1 MKIYK
6 EELGKVSITIEGVH
20 NPAKV
25 YDRLCL
31 VTNGNFGI
39 YISKKIVP
47 GDTSLTNT
55 EYWQCISDLNQD
67 VKIDYNDFK
76 NYITGIID
84 NLTDYVNSLIPNNL
98 ISVNDIIIRAINT
111 LAANGAL
118 KFGFT
123 ILQKVSDLN
132 NPKYQKIGDFVYVV
146 EDSNYYICKPDKS
159 FYKIPT
165 IYVGDNEPEDTIWFD
180 TQENIGLDANDTE
193 EIAGIKRA
201 ITTLQNNVA
210 QLNKLQYIGIIPAGI
225 GGSYR
230 RLMMSYADPEQPEAF
245 VGEVVEEEPDKYEA
259 GSNTSCVCCKVA
271 TAKEFAHN
279 KQDLIDGEMIFY
291 SDRKKFG
298 IYYQGKFYMA
308 GDATGGGGGLSE
320 DDLYDINLKYLN
332 FITAD
337 NSYYRINVN
346 DVGEVVTK
354 KISDRKWSLTN
365 DSANADIAS
374 KDTNGIYISWLLTIN
389 SVYCGGAGSDE
400 CLCSHNFVEL
410 ANASNKDINLNGL
423 HLLYTDCTLEEGDAG
438 YKWKVIDLEG
448 VIKAGSTYLIRGAR
462 CNKDKES
469 LIVVDSYDQVWID
482 NNTNKPI
489 EFKQGVATFYLCVGD
504 DYKNEID
511 NKTLKNPWRANSST
525 ESSRTGYIDSCG
537 FGVGSAGES
546 NASLNPANEYA
557 TNWNKLLFVRWFTL
571 EPAKQGN
578 KAYNARK
585 TSALWTYIIL
595 DRQTQYK
602 DSIGGS
608 IHYYYDDQLKQLY
621 TPQASYR
628 NKDFFTNKS
637 RFNINKPNYVNVTF
651 GIQATDGGENK
662 RATRCF
668 NWISVGR
675 YNEYIAYRKL
685 GESEWKKVY
694 SITSNNYTN
703 PDWIKNNIQYYD
715 RLNWTASDGTRV
727 TSHKCIIH
735 DLTAGEYE
743 FYIKRDNDNSYNS
756 DIYSFKIKAD
766 SEVTSFSIIQISDQQ
781 GFNWQEYTAWHKAAK
796 AIKDKE
802 NNFDFIINT
811 GDITQSGNRVNEW
824 LDYYEGKKYL
834 IDKEEMFTIGN
845 NDLCGYNSTDLT
857 DGNDASSKYSHI
869 NILRYYCFE
878 VNPNNPYNNFT
889 WKEDKTNEDSP
900 THTSPIYS
908 LYSFNYGKY
917 HFISLNSEI
926 AIASSKM
933 YIGGND
939 PTFAGNANMAKA
951 ANANIENW
959 LIEDLRLWKGE
970 NADTDNDYS
979 KAIIYMHEMPFTIVT
994 HAFMADTKDTTAR
1007 AGSHLNTLND
1017 NGNYRFS
1024 RLFKR
1029 LGIRL
1034 IFGGHKHTYSISKP
1048 VYDAPE
1054 NYIKANNT
1062 IDENIDLLGEMPDK
1076 ISRKPVVQVL
1086 NQVPELDPKY
1096 ANLIRFELVDK
1107 ITAPYYVMCQATGYK
1122 LVSNKEL
1129 PSENN
1134 YRIPWLL
1141 SYFASTYTTKAKEN
1155 CEQHRPTYI
1164 KYDFNDNMI
1173 VVTPKQIHNI
1183 WNVNT
1188 IKNSSSF
1195 DFNNQLLNVNIKNI
1209 GFHTT
1214 GDNITTLEADANMY
1228 NVSDSDSLTIIL

>member
-1 MKIYK
+1 MKIHK
-6 EELGKVSITIEGVH
+6 EELGKVSITIEGKF
-20 NPAKV
+20 NPAKI

-31 VTNGNFGI
+31 VGDGQFGI
-39 YISKKIVP
+39 YISKKRTP
-47 GDTSLTNT
+47 SGTSLSDET
-55 EYWQCISDLNQD
+55 YWQCISNLSQD
-67 VKIDYNDFK
+67 VKIDYGDFK
-76 NYITGIID
+76 DYVTNTIQG
-84 NLTDYVNSLIPNNL
+84 LTDYVNTLIP
-98 ISVNDIIIRAINT
+98 SEIINAEEIITRAILCLT
-111 LAANGAL
+111 KQGAL
-118 KFGFT
+118 KFGFRIVET
-123 ILQKVSDLN
+123 EEDLN
-132 NPKYQKIGDFVYVV
+132 NLYYAVIGDFVYVI
-146 EDSNYYICKPDKS
+146 ENASYYIFGKDRKY
-159 FYKIPT
+159 YKIPT
-165 IYVGDNEPEDTIWFD
+165 IYVGDEEPEDTIWID
-180 TQENIGLDANDTE
+180 TQSDAGLPTNKTE
-193 EIAGIKRA
+193 ELTKIK
-201 ITTLQNNVA
+201 TELDKLKQEVT
-210 QLNKLQYIGIIPAGI
+210 QLNKLRVIGVIPAGI

-245 VGEVVEEEPDKYEA
+245 VGEVIEEEPDKYEA

-271 TAKEFAHN
+271 TAKEFAQN

-298 IYYQGKFYMA
+298 IYYQGKFYMS
-308 GDATGGGGGLSE
+308 GDATGGSGGLSE

-332 FITAD
+332 FVTAD
-337 NSYYRINVN
+337 NSYYRINVLDN
-346 DVGEVVTK
+346 GDISTK
-354 KISDRKWSLTN
+354 KISNRIWSLTN
-365 DSANADIAS
+365 DVANADIAV
-374 KDTNGIYISWLLTIN
+374 KDANEIYISWLLTIN
-389 SVYCGGAGSDE
+389 SVYCGGSGSDK
-400 CLCSHNFVEL
+400 CMCSHNYVEL

-423 HLLYTDCTLEEGDAG
+423 HLLYTDCSPEEGDSG
-438 YKWKVIDLEG
+438 YKWQVIDLDG

-482 NNTNKPI
+482 SNTNKPI
-489 EFKQGVATFYLCVGD
+489 EFKQGVATFYLCVGN

-511 NKTLKNPWRANSST
+511 SKTLKNPWIANSST
-525 ESSRTGYIDSCG
+525 TTSRKGYIDSCG

-546 NASLNPANEYA
+546 NSALSLLPEYA
-557 TNWNKLLFVRWFTL
+557 TDWNNILFVRWFTL

-578 KAYNARK
+578 KAYSARK

-595 DRQTQYK
+595 DRQSQYK
-602 DSIGGS
+602 DTTGGS
-608 IHYYYDDQLKQLY
+608 IHYYYNDQLKKLY

-628 NKDFFTNKS
+628 NKDFFTNKT
-637 RFNINKPNYVNVTF
+637 RFSINRPNYVNVTF

-668 NWISVGR
+668 NWVSVGR
-675 YNEYIAYRKL
+675 YNEYIIYRKL

-694 SITSNNYTN
+694 SITSNDSTN
-703 PDWIKNNIQYYD
+703 PDYIKNYIDYYD

-727 TSHKCIIH
+727 TSHKCIIKG
-735 DLTAGEYE
+735 LTAGEYE
-743 FYIKRDNDNSYNS
+743 FYIKRDDDSLYNS
-756 DIYSFKIKAD
+756 DIHSFKVKSD
-766 SEVTSFSIIQISDQQ
+766 SEVTNFTVLHISDQQ

-796 AIKDKE
+796 AIKDKD
-802 NNFDFIINT
+802 NDFDFIINT

-834 IDKEEMFTIGN
+834 IDREEMFTIGN

-878 VNPNNPYNNFT
+878 VNPDNPYNYFT
-889 WKEDKTNEDSP
+889 WKEDKLDESSP
-900 THTSPIYS
+900 EHISPIYS
-908 LYSFNYGKY
+908 LYSFNYGSY
-917 HFISLNSEI
+917 HFVSLNSEI

-933 YIGGND
+933 YVGGND

-959 LIEDLRLWKGE
+959 LLKDLQLWKG
-970 NADTDNDYS
+970 NNSDTDYS
-979 KAIIYMHEMPFTIVT
+979 KCIVYMHEMPFTIVT
-994 HAFMADTKDTTAR
+994 HAFMADTKNTIVR

-1024 RLFKR
+1024 RLFKK

-1034 IFGGHKHTYSISKP
+1034 VMGGHKHTYSISKP

-1054 NYIKANNT
+1054 NYITNNNT
-1062 IDENIDLLGEMPDK
+1062 VNENVDIMSDMSDVV
-1076 ISRKPVVQVL
+1076 SRKPVVQVVGSIP
-1086 NQVPELDPKY
+1086 QIDSKY
-1096 ANLIRFELVDK
+1096 ENLIRFELVNK
-1107 ITAPYYVMCQATGYK
+1107 ITAPYYVMTQATGYK

-1141 SYFASTYTTKAKEN
+1141 SYFASTYNTKAKEN

-1164 KYDFNDNMI
+1164 KYNFSESTI
-1173 VVTPKQIHNI
+1173 IVTPKQIHNI
-1183 WNVNT
+1183 WDVNT
-1188 IKNSSSF
+1188 TKNSSSF
-1195 DFNNQLLNVNIKNI
+1195 NFNKQLVNVNIQPI

-1214 GDNITTLEADANMY
+1214 GDNITTLESDAAMY
-1228 NVSDSDSLTIIL
+1228 GVTDSDSLTINL

>member
-1 MKIYK
+1 MKIHK
-6 EELGKVSITIEGVH
+6 EELGKVSITIEGKF
-20 NPAKV
+20 NPAKI

-31 VTNGNFGI
+31 VGDGQFGI
-39 YISKKIVP
+39 YISKKRTP
-47 GDTSLTNT
+47 SGTSLSDET
-55 EYWQCISDLNQD
+55 YWQCISNLSQD
-67 VKIDYNDFK
+67 VKIDYDDFK
-76 NYITGIID
+76 DYITDTIQG
-84 NLTDYVNSLIPNNL
+84 LTDYVNTLIP
-98 ISVNDIIIRAINT
+98 SEIINAEEIITRAILC
-111 LAANGAL
+111 LAKQGAL
-118 KFGFT
+118 KFGFRIVET
-123 ILQKVSDLN
+123 EEDLN
-132 NPKYQKIGDFVYVV
+132 NLYYAVIGDFVYVI
-146 EDSNYYICKPDKS
+146 ENASYYIFGKDRKY
-159 FYKIPT
+159 YKIPT
-165 IYVGDNEPEDTIWFD
+165 IYIGDKEPEDTIWID
-180 TQENIGLDANDTE
+180 TQSDAGLPANKTE
-193 EIAGIKRA
+193 ELTKIK
-201 ITTLQNNVA
+201 TELDKLKQEVT
-210 QLNKLQYIGIIPAGI
+210 QLNKLRVIGVIPAGI

-245 VGEVVEEEPDKYEA
+245 VGEVEEEEPDKYEA
-259 GSNTSCVCCKVA
+259 GANTSCVCCKVA
-271 TAKEFAHN
+271 TAKEFAQN

-298 IYYQGKFYMA
+298 IYYQGKFYMS
-308 GDATGGGGGLSE
+308 GDATGGSGGLSE

-332 FITAD
+332 FVTAD
-337 NSYYRINVN
+337 NSYYRINILDN
-346 DVGEVVTK
+346 GDISTK
-354 KISDRKWSLTN
+354 KISNRIWSLTN
-365 DSANADIAS
+365 DVANADIAV
-374 KDTNGIYISWLLTIN
+374 KDANEIYISWLLTIN
-389 SVYCGGAGSDE
+389 SVYCGGSGSDK
-400 CLCSHNFVEL
+400 CMCSHNYVEL

-423 HLLYTDCTLEEGDAG
+423 HLLYTDCSPEEGDSG
-438 YKWKVIDLEG
+438 YKWQVIDLDG

-482 NNTNKPI
+482 SNTNKPI
-489 EFKQGVATFYLCVGD
+489 EFKQGVATFYLCVGN

-511 NKTLKNPWRANSST
+511 SKTLKNPWIANSST
-525 ESSRTGYIDSCG
+525 TTSRKGYIDSCG

-546 NASLNPANEYA
+546 NSALSLLPEY
-557 TNWNKLLFVRWFTL
+557 TTDWNNILFVRWFTL

-578 KAYNARK
+578 KAYSARK

-595 DRQTQYK
+595 DRQSQYK
-602 DSIGGS
+602 DTTGGS
-608 IHYYYDDQLKQLY
+608 IHYYYNDQLKKLY

-628 NKDFFTNKS
+628 NKDFFTNKT
-637 RFNINKPNYVNVTF
+637 RFSINRPNYVNVTF

-675 YNEYIAYRKL
+675 YNEYIIYRKL

-694 SITSNNYTN
+694 SITSNDSTN
-703 PDWIKNNIQYYD
+703 PDYIKNYIDYYD

-727 TSHKCIIH
+727 TSHKCIIKG
-735 DLTAGEYE
+735 LTAGEYE
-743 FYIKRDNDNSYNS
+743 FYIKRDDDSLYNS
-756 DIYSFKIKAD
+756 DIHSFKVKSD
-766 SEVTSFSIIQISDQQ
+766 SEVTNFTVLHISDQQ
-781 GFNWQEYTAWHKAAK
+781 GFNWQEYTAWHKSAK
-796 AIKDKE
+796 AIKDKD
-802 NNFDFIINT
+802 NDFDFIINT

-834 IDKEEMFTIGN
+834 IDREEMFTIGN

-878 VNPNNPYNNFT
+878 VNPDNPYNYFT
-889 WKEDKTNEDSP
+889 WKEDKLDESSP
-900 THTSPIYS
+900 EHISPIYS
-908 LYSFNYGKY
+908 LYSFNYGSY
-917 HFISLNSEI
+917 HFVSLNSEI

-959 LIEDLRLWKGE
+959 LLKDLQLWKG
-970 NADTDNDYS
+970 NNSDTDYS
-979 KAIIYMHEMPFTIVT
+979 KCIVYMHEMPFTIVT
-994 HAFMADTKDTTAR
+994 HAFMADTKNTIVR

-1024 RLFKR
+1024 RLFKK

-1034 IFGGHKHTYSISKP
+1034 VMGGHKHTYSISKP

-1054 NYIKANNT
+1054 NYITDNNT
-1062 IDENIDLLGEMPDK
+1062 VNENVDIMSDMPDVV
-1076 ISRKPVVQVL
+1076 SRKPVVQVVGSIP
-1086 NQVPELDPKY
+1086 QIDSKY
-1096 ANLIRFELVDK
+1096 ENLIRFELVNK
-1107 ITAPYYVMCQATGYK
+1107 ITAPYYVMTQATGYK

-1164 KYDFNDNMI
+1164 KYNFSESTI
-1173 VVTPKQIHNI
+1173 IVTPKQIHNI
-1183 WNVNT
+1183 WDVNT
-1188 IKNSSSF
+1188 TKNSSSF
-1195 DFNNQLLNVNIKNI
+1195 NFNKQLVNVNIQPI
-1209 GFHTT
+1209 GFHST
-1214 GDNITTLEADANMY
+1214 GDNITTLESDAAMY
-1228 NVSDSDSLTIIL
+1228 GVTNSDSLTINL

>member
-1 MKIYK
+1 MKIHK
-6 EELGKVSITIEGVH
+6 EELGKVSITIEGKF
-20 NPAKV
+20 NPAKI

-31 VTNGNFGI
+31 VGDGQFGI
-39 YISKKIVP
+39 YISKKRTP
-47 GDTSLTNT
+47 SGTSLSDET
-55 EYWQCISDLNQD
+55 YWQCISNLSQD

-76 NYITGIID
+76 DYVRNTIQS
-84 NLTDYVNSLIPNNL
+84 LTDYVNTLIP
-98 ISVNDIIIRAINT
+98 SEIINAEEIITRAILY
-111 LAANGAL
+111 LAKQGAL
-118 KFGFT
+118 KFGFRIVET
-123 ILQKVSDLN
+123 EEDLN
-132 NPKYQKIGDFVYVV
+132 NLYYAVIGDFVYVI
-146 EDSNYYICKPDKS
+146 ENASYYIFGKDKKY
-159 FYKIPT
+159 YKIPT
-165 IYVGDNEPEDTIWFD
+165 IYVGDKEPEDTIWID
-180 TQENIGLDANDTE
+180 MQSDAGLPANKTE
-193 EIAGIKRA
+193 ELTKIK
-201 ITTLQNNVA
+201 TELDKLKQEVT
-210 QLNKLQYIGIIPAGI
+210 QLNKLRVIGIIPAGI

-271 TAKEFAHN
+271 TAKEFAQN

-298 IYYQGKFYMA
+298 IYYQGKFYMS
-308 GDATGGGGGLSE
+308 GDATGGSGGLSE

-332 FITAD
+332 FVTAD
-337 NSYYRINVN
+337 NSYYRINVLDN
-346 DVGEVVTK
+346 GDISTK
-354 KISDRKWSLTN
+354 KISNRIWSLTN
-365 DSANADIAS
+365 DVANADIAV
-374 KDTNGIYISWLLTIN
+374 KDANEIYISWLLTIN
-389 SVYCGGAGSDE
+389 SVYCGGSGSDK
-400 CLCSHNFVEL
+400 CMCSHNYVEL

-423 HLLYTDCTLEEGDAG
+423 HLLYTDCSLEEGDSG
-438 YKWKVIDLEG
+438 YKWQVIDLDG

-482 NNTNKPI
+482 SNTNKPI
-489 EFKQGVATFYLCVGD
+489 EFKQGIATFYLCVGN

-511 NKTLKNPWRANSST
+511 SKTLKNPWIANSST
-525 ESSRTGYIDSCG
+525 TTSRKGYIDSCG

-546 NASLNPANEYA
+546 NSALSLLPEYA
-557 TNWNKLLFVRWFTL
+557 TDWNNILFVRWFTL

-578 KAYNARK
+578 KAYSARK

-595 DRQTQYK
+595 DRQSQYK
-602 DSIGGS
+602 DTTGGS
-608 IHYYYDDQLKQLY
+608 IHYYYNDQLKKLY

-628 NKDFFTNKS
+628 NKDFFTNKT
-637 RFNINKPNYVNVTF
+637 RFSINRPNYVNVTF

-662 RATRCF
+662 HATRCF
-668 NWISVGR
+668 NWVSVGR
-675 YNEYIAYRKL
+675 YNEYIIYRKL
-685 GESEWKKVY
+685 GESEWKRVY
-694 SITSNNYTN
+694 SITSNDSTN
-703 PDWIKNNIQYYD
+703 PDYIKNYIDYYD

-727 TSHKCIIH
+727 TSHKCIIKG
-735 DLTAGEYE
+735 LTAGEYE
-743 FYIKRDNDNSYNS
+743 FYIKRDDDSLYNS
-756 DIYSFKIKAD
+756 DIHSFKVKSD
-766 SEVTSFSIIQISDQQ
+766 FEVTNFTVLHISDQQ

-796 AIKDKE
+796 AIKDKD
-802 NNFDFIINT
+802 NDFDFIINT

-834 IDKEEMFTIGN
+834 IDREEMFTIGN

-878 VNPNNPYNNFT
+878 VNPDNPYNYFT
-889 WKEDKTNEDSP
+889 WKEDKLDENSP
-900 THTSPIYS
+900 EHICPIYS
-908 LYSFNYGKY
+908 LYSFNYGSY
-917 HFISLNSEI
+917 HFVSLNSEI

-933 YIGGND
+933 YVGGND

-951 ANANIENW
+951 ANANIEKW
-959 LIEDLRLWKGE
+959 LFKDLQLWKG
-970 NADTDNDYS
+970 NDSDTDYS
-979 KAIIYMHEMPFTIVT
+979 KCIVYMHEMPFTIVT
-994 HAFMADTKDTTAR
+994 HAFMADTKNTIVR

-1024 RLFKR
+1024 RLFKK

-1034 IFGGHKHTYSISKP
+1034 VMGGHKHTYSISKP

-1054 NYIKANNT
+1054 EYITN
-1062 IDENIDLLGEMPDK
+1062 ENVINENVDIMSDMPDVV
-1076 ISRKPVVQVL
+1076 SRKPVVQVIGSIP
-1086 NQVPELDPKY
+1086 QIDSKY
-1096 ANLIRFELVDK
+1096 KNLIRFELVNK
-1107 ITAPYYVMCQATGYK
+1107 ITAPYYVMTQATGYK

-1164 KYDFNDNMI
+1164 KYDFSESTI
-1173 VVTPKQIHNI
+1173 IVTPKQIHNI
-1183 WNVNT
+1183 WDVNT
-1188 IKNSSSF
+1188 TKNSSSF
-1195 DFNNQLLNVNIKNI
+1195 NFNKQLVNVNIQPI

-1214 GDNITTLEADANMY
+1214 GDNITTLESDAAMY
-1228 NVSDSDSLTIIL
+1228 GVTDSDSLTINL

>member
-1 MKIYK
+1 MKIHK
-6 EELGKVSITIEGVH
+6 EELGKVSITIEGKF
-20 NPAKV
+20 NPAKI

-31 VTNGNFGI
+31 VGDGQFGI
-39 YISKKIVP
+39 YISKKRTP
-47 GDTSLTNT
+47 SGTSLSDET
-55 EYWQCISDLNQD
+55 YWQCISNLSQD

-76 NYITGIID
+76 DYVRNTIQG
-84 NLTDYVNSLIPNNL
+84 LTDYVNTLIP
-98 ISVNDIIIRAINT
+98 SEIINAEEIITRAILY
-111 LAANGAL
+111 LAKQGAL
-118 KFGFT
+118 KFGFRIVET
-123 ILQKVSDLN
+123 EEDLN
-132 NPKYQKIGDFVYVV
+132 NLYYAVIGDFVYVI
-146 EDSNYYICKPDKS
+146 ENASYYIFGKDKKY
-159 FYKIPT
+159 YKIPT
-165 IYVGDNEPEDTIWFD
+165 IYVGDKEPEDTIWID
-180 TQENIGLDANDTE
+180 MQSDAGLPANKTE
-193 EIAGIKRA
+193 ELTKIK
-201 ITTLQNNVA
+201 TELDKLKQEVT
-210 QLNKLQYIGIIPAGI
+210 QLNKLRVIGIIPAGI

-271 TAKEFAHN
+271 TAKEFAQN

-298 IYYQGKFYMA
+298 IYYQGKFYMS
-308 GDATGGGGGLSE
+308 GDATGGSGGLSE

-332 FITAD
+332 FVTAD
-337 NSYYRINVN
+337 NSYYRINVLDN
-346 DVGEVVTK
+346 GDISTK
-354 KISDRKWSLTN
+354 KISNRIWSLTN
-365 DSANADIAS
+365 DVANADIAV
-374 KDTNGIYISWLLTIN
+374 KDANEIYISWLLTIN
-389 SVYCGGAGSDE
+389 SVYCGGSGSDK
-400 CLCSHNFVEL
+400 CMCSHNYVEL

-423 HLLYTDCTLEEGDAG
+423 HLLYTDCSLEEGDSG
-438 YKWKVIDLEG
+438 YKWQVIDLDG

-482 NNTNKPI
+482 SNTNKPI
-489 EFKQGVATFYLCVGD
+489 EFKQGIATFYLCVGN

-511 NKTLKNPWRANSST
+511 SKTLKNPWIANSST
-525 ESSRTGYIDSCG
+525 TTSRKGYIDSCG

-546 NASLNPANEYA
+546 NSALSLLPEYA
-557 TNWNKLLFVRWFTL
+557 TDWNNILFVRWFTL

-578 KAYNARK
+578 KAYSARK

-595 DRQTQYK
+595 DRQSQYK
-602 DSIGGS
+602 DTTGGS
-608 IHYYYDDQLKQLY
+608 IHYYYNDQLKKLY

-628 NKDFFTNKS
+628 NKDFF
-637 RFNINKPNYVNVTF
+637 INKTRFSINRPNYVNVTF

-662 RATRCF
+662 HATRCF

-675 YNEYIAYRKL
+675 YNEYIVYRKL

-694 SITSNNYTN
+694 SITSNDSTN
-703 PDWIKNNIQYYD
+703 PDYIKNYIDYYD

-727 TSHKCIIH
+727 TSHKCIIKG
-735 DLTAGEYE
+735 LTAGEYE
-743 FYIKRDNDNSYNS
+743 FYIKRDDDSLYNS
-756 DIYSFKIKAD
+756 DIHSFKVKSD
-766 SEVTSFSIIQISDQQ
+766 SEVTTFNVLHISDQQ

-796 AIKDKE
+796 AIKDKD
-802 NNFDFIINT
+802 NDFDFIINT

-834 IDKEEMFTIGN
+834 IDREEMFTIGN

-878 VNPNNPYNNFT
+878 VNPDNPYNYFT
-889 WKEDKTNEDSP
+889 WKEDKLDENSP
-900 THTSPIYS
+900 EHICPIYS
-908 LYSFNYGKY
+908 LYSFNYGSY
-917 HFISLNSEI
+917 HFVSLNSEI

-933 YIGGND
+933 YVGGND
-939 PTFAGNANMAKA
+939 STFAGNANMAKA
-951 ANANIENW
+951 ANANIEKW
-959 LIEDLRLWKGE
+959 LLKDLQLWKG
-970 NADTDNDYS
+970 NDSDTDYS
-979 KAIIYMHEMPFTIVT
+979 KCIVYMHEMPFTIVT
-994 HAFMADTKDTTAR
+994 HAFMADTKNTIVR

-1024 RLFKR
+1024 RLFKK

-1034 IFGGHKHTYSISKP
+1034 VMGGHKHTYSISKP

-1054 NYIKANNT
+1054 EYITN
-1062 IDENIDLLGEMPDK
+1062 ENVINENVDIMSDMPDVV
-1076 ISRKPVVQVL
+1076 SRKPVVQVIGSIP
-1086 NQVPELDPKY
+1086 QIDSKY
-1096 ANLIRFELVDK
+1096 KNLIRFELVNK
-1107 ITAPYYVMCQATGYK
+1107 ITAPYYVMTQATGYK

-1164 KYDFNDNMI
+1164 KYDFSESTI
-1173 VVTPKQIHNI
+1173 IVTPKQIHNI
-1183 WNVNT
+1183 WDVNT
-1188 IKNSSSF
+1188 TKNSSSF
-1195 DFNNQLLNVNIKNI
+1195 NFNKQLVNVNIQPI

-1214 GDNITTLEADANMY
+1214 GDNITTLESDAAMY
-1228 NVSDSDSLTIIL
+1228 GVTDSDSLTINL